1 MSELVRLLLDLGR
14 DADLAEAWAR
24 DPDEVLQDY
33 ELDEEVIEA
42 LKAGD
47 VDALKAASG
56 LDDVRLTNTTVKAY

>member
-1 MSELVRLLLDLGR
+1 MSELVRLLMDLGR
-14 DADLAEAWAR
+14 DADLAEAWAG
-24 DPDEVLQDY
+24 DPDQVLQNY
-33 ELDEEVIEA
+33 QLDEDVVDA